1 MAATLA
7 RRKADAKLAVPTP
20 PCHAFYLAA
29 PPSGGLLLASTDASL
44 GVLACTHC
52 SSQRVLWVDAVEV
65 IWVAILATCVATARD
80 DRPDTGIAAADEPG
94 TQSAQVDSER
104 ILEDHTDQEG
114 FAATTVW
121 AAEDA
126 MEQAELVEGTP
137 AVAGRS

>member
-7 RRKADAKLAVPTP
+7 RGKADAKLAVPTP

-94 TQSAQVDSER
+94 
-104 ILEDHTDQEG
+104 HTFSG
-114 FAATTVW
+114 STNATMRRFFDFTVH
-121 AAEDA
+121 
-126 MEQAELVEGTP
+126 
-137 AVAGRS
+137 